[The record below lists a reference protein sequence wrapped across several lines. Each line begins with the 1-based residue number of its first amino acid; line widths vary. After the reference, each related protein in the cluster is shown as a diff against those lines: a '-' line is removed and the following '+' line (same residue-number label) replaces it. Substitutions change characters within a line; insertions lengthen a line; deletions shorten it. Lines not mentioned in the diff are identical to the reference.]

1 MKAVLI
7 RNHGDANRLEF
18 AEVDEP
24 KPAPNQVLVRVEA
37 AGVNFIDTYQRNGLY
52 ETELP
57 YVLGLE
63 GSGTVTEV
71 GKDVTEQR
79 VGDRVAWAS
88 GPGSYAERIAVDSV
102 RLVPLPGGISFHTA
116 AAVIL
121 QGLTA
126 HYLVTDTYPLGPA
139 DTCLIHAGAGG
150 VGLLLTQM
158 AKNAGATVVTTV
170 GSPNKARLSKR
181 AGADVVVDYS
191 AADFGSEIIKQLGD
205 RPCSV
210 VYDGVGKATFV
221 RSLDLLRPRGMM
233 VTYGNASG
241 PVPEVS
247 PLLLARKG
255 SIFLTR
261 PTLRDYV
268 ATREELLRR
277 SADIFKWVSERKLDV
292 RVGAVLKLWEAAK
305 AHRALEG
312 RETTGKVLLE
322 P

>member
-1 MKAVLI
+1 
-7 RNHGDANRLEF
+7 LEF
-18 AEVDEP
+18 ADVEEP
-24 KPAPNQVLVRVEA
+24 SPARNQVLVKVEA
-37 AGVNFIDTYQRNGLY
+37 AGVNFIDTYQRGGLY

-63 GSGTVTEV
+63 GSGTVIEV
-71 GKDVTEQR
+71 GRDVTAQR

-88 GPGSYAERIAVDSV
+88 GPGSYAEKVAVDSV
-102 RLVPLPGGISFHTA
+102 RLVPVPEGVSFQTA
-116 AAVIL
+116 AAVML

-126 HYLVTDTYPLGPA
+126 HYLVTDTFPLGPSH
-139 DTCLIHAGAGG
+139 TCLIHAGAGG

-158 AKNAGATVVTTV
+158 AKTAGATVVTTV
-170 GSPNKARLSKR
+170 GSLAKAKLSR
-181 AGADVVVDYS
+181 GAGADLVVVYS
-191 AADFGSEIIKQLGD
+191 NAEFGEEVVKEFGEKPFD
-205 RPCSV
+205 V
-210 VYDGVGKATFV
+210 VYDGVGQATFL

-277 SADIFKWVSERKLDV
+277 CTDIFKWVQEGKLNV
-292 RVGAVLKLWEAAK
+292 RIGALLKLWEAAK